1 MSIPRVRMFAG
12 PNGSGKSTLKASVS
26 EQLLGKY
33 INPDDIEKQIT
44 STKALD
50 FSDYSITVTETDVLN
65 FFRNST
71 LLDGGNQKIFVD
83 SLIFSEN
90 KLLFESV
97 PTNSYFASVASDF
110 IRQNLLLE
118 KISFSFETVM
128 SSEDK
133 VQFLKKSQEMG
144 FRTYLY
150 FIATQDSSINVSRVQ
165 NRVSQGG
172 HPVPLDKIVSR
183 YNRSLDLL
191 IEAIKYSYRAF
202 IFDNSGQD
210 AFCIAEIFQG
220 TINPKVDAAPN
231 WFDKYVVE
239 KFEN

>member
-1 MSIPRVRMFAG
+1 MFAG
-12 PNGSGKSTLKASVS
+12 PNGSGKSTLKAKVP

-33 INPDDIEKQIT
+33 INPDEIEQQIT

-50 FSDYSITVTETDVLN
+50 FSDYSLTVTEADVLN
-65 FFRNST
+65 FFRQST
-71 LLDGGNQKIFVD
+71 LLDRGNQKPFVD
-83 SLIFSEN
+83 SLKFSEN
-90 KLLFESV
+90 KLLFESS

-118 KISFSFETVM
+118 KKSFSFETVM

-133 VQFLKKSQEMG
+133 IDFLKKSQEMG

-172 HPVPLDKIVSR
+172 HSVPLDKIVSR
-183 YNRSLDLL
+183 YIRSLDLL
-191 IEAIKYSYRAF
+191 IEAIKYSNRAF

-210 AFCIAEIFQG
+210 SFCIAEISQG
-220 TINPKVDAAPN
+220 AINPMVDAAPS
-231 WFDKYVVE
+231 WFNKYVVE